1 MIAHSPVPW
10 IGLLALVAMFV
21 IPFLPS
27 WIFEGPRTV
36 RHWPRRHVC
45 GECGAGWVSGHVCA
59 AGEPEPTLPARSER
73 LAERETALPARPLP
87 ERERLVGELRRL
99 DR

>member
-1 MIAHSPVPW
+1 MEGDPVPW
-10 IGLLALVAMFV
+10 IGLLGLVAMFA

-36 RHWPRRHVC
+36 RPWPRRHL
-45 GECGAGWVSGHVCA
+45 CGACGADWTSGHVCEA
-59 AGEPEPTLPARSER
+59 ADQEPV
-73 LAERETALPARPLP
+73 LAPRQRRREAADQKPALPARAG
-87 ERERLVGELRRL
+87 RLTAELRRL

>member
-1 MIAHSPVPW
+1 MAHNPVPW

-21 IPFLPS
+21 IPFLPD

-45 GECGAGWVSGHVCA
+45 GACGADWTDGHVCP
-59 AGEPEPTLPARSER
+59 AGEPEPVLPTRSER
-73 LAERETALPARPLP
+73 LVKRKTALPARALP